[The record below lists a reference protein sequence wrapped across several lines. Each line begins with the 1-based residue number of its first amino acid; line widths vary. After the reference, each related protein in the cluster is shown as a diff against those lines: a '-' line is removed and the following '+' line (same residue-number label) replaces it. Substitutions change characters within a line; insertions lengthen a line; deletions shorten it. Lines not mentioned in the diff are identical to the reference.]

1 MSVIVVGAGV
11 GGLTLALSL
20 HQAGIP
26 CRVYEAADEIR
37 PLGVGINLL
46 PHACREFRELGL
58 EAQLAQA
65 GVETQ
70 ELCFYNKYG
79 QFIYS
84 EPRGRFAGYEWPQF
98 SIHRGD
104 LQMLLLEAVR
114 ERLGAD
120 SVVAGHRFRHASQD
134 EDGVTAYFAESD
146 GERPRA
152 EVRGSVVVGADG
164 VRSAL
169 RQQLYPD
176 EGQPIYSGVTMWR
189 GVSRWPAYLTG
200 ASMAVAGWLATGK
213 MIIYPIRHN
222 VDDGGRHL
230 INWLC
235 EYEMPPRLPGG
246 DWSLPGRIEDFFP
259 LCREMRFD
267 WLDIPGMVQ
276 AADLVLEYPM
286 VDRDPLPQ
294 WSFGR
299 LTLLGDAAHPMYP
312 RGSNGA
318 GQAVLDARS
327 LTGQLVRLAD
337 PVAALRAYEA
347 DRLQPTA
354 AVVRMNRTNPPDA
367 ILREVYERTGDRPFG
382 SIDEV
387 ISRAELEQLSE
398 AYKRV
403 AGFQRENLRQRG
415 SLV

>member
-1 MSVIVVGAGV
+1 MSVIVIGAGV

-20 HQAGIP
+20 HQAGIA

-46 PHACREFRELGL
+46 PHACREFRDLGL
-58 EAQLAQA
+58 EDRLART
-65 GVETQ
+65 GVETR

-104 LQMLLLEAVR
+104 LQMLLLDAVR
-114 ERLGAD
+114 ERLGPE
-120 SVVAGHRFRHASQD
+120 SVVTGHRFHRAEQD
-134 EDGVTAYFAESD
+134 EDGVTAYFLEATSD
-146 GERPRA
+146 RPRA
-152 EVRGSVVVGADG
+152 TVRGSVAIGADG

-169 RQQLYPD
+169 RHQLYPD

-213 MIIYPIRHN
+213 MIIYPIRHG
-222 VDDGGRHL
+222 VDDRGRHL
-230 INWLC
+230 VNWLC
-235 EYEMPPRLPGG
+235 EYEMAPRLPGG
-246 DWSLPGRIEDFFP
+246 DWSLPGKIDDFFP
-259 LCREMRFD
+259 LCRDMCFD
-267 WLDIPGMVQ
+267 WLDIPGMVR
-276 AADLVLEYPM
+276 AAELVLEYPM

-318 GQAVLDARS
+318 GQAVLDART
-327 LTGQLVRLAD
+327 LTGHLMRLAD

-347 DRLQPTA
+347 DRLLPTA
-354 AVVRMNRTNPPDA
+354 NVVRMNRSNPPDA
-367 ILREVYERTGDRPFG
+367 ILREVYQRTGDKPFEK
-382 SIDEV
+382 IDEV

-398 AYKRV
+398 AYKHV
-403 AGFQRENLRQRG
+403 AGFQRESLTRRG